1 MRKVVSAL
9 TVATAVVLLAAPA
22 WAQPYPPVT
31 TGLTVSE
38 SVVVAGDSLV
48 VSGEGGTP
56 GGTVNIT
63 MARASGSALGGA
75 ANAVAASP
83 VLARALAAV
92 KVRAQGGG
100 TSLGTATPGTDGS
113 FEESVTIPADTTPGR
128 YTITGTDSVR
138 GVLGEAVIRVIA
150 PTGTTDEGLTVDDL
164 PFTGGQVLPGL
175 VVGAGLILAGGL
187 LLVSIRRRRQAA

>member
-56 GGTVNIT
+56 GGTVRIT
-63 MARASGSALGGA
+63 MARAQGGA
-75 ANAVAASP
+75 T
-83 VLARALAAV
+83 L
-92 KVRAQGGG
+92 
-100 TSLGTATPGTDGS
+100 LGTATPGTDGS
-113 FEESVTIPADTTPGR
+113 FDESVTIPADTTPGR

-138 GVLGEAVIRVIA
+138 GVLGEAVVRVIA